1 MIQIIFTYKERYQVL
16 NPFYAFN
23 FYLFFESIF
32 ADWKFI
38 TVVSLWPGA
47 VKTELIMNV
56 AHIRWQNFFKDID
69 GKRVTIF
76 GFRLFSYEV
85 ESYINLLIFLIFDIY
100 NKMSLSVLFELR
112 PKSSQYEKSTTSSSF
127 VKYSITNN

>member
-1 MIQIIFTYKERYQVL
+1 MNSKNGLGLDNVTIYLIFKIVRLITD
-16 NPFYAFN
+16 
-23 FYLFFESIF
+23 YLIDKYTLDPKVHTF
-32 ADWKFI
+32 
-38 TVVSLWPGA
+38 
-47 VKTELIMNV
+47 
-56 AHIRWQNFFKDID
+56 DID

-127 VKYSITNN
+127 VCITKWRINIGKEY